1 MCAFPVA
8 AFMSTVCTGLPKNHQ
23 FVARATTAMAKLNLA
38 ESVILAQP
46 SSKSGPTVEEIE
58 LDDMTRSVILTPRA
72 LIPHPTA
79 AVETSAP
86 GIQVEVEHND
96 QIAVIGRQ
104 ILATPPETESRALIC
119 VEDQHQIFQ
128 RELLQFQATCKD
140 PVMNLMIDGVRA
152 LKQQVTQATR
162 ERDQVKIEKAE
173 LENLIGTYSR
183 GLLMDIALK
192 LYQIIKDSPELKRNF
207 DELNLEG
214 ETVEVRQ
221 LLRELEKKSEKKA
234 KPKNENLTDG
244 WVSLR
249 AGPDGKSMV
258 VNMAIED
265 LKKQIEQVDNIL
277 KSRGNPQQFLV
288 QLSELR
294 KNIGPASI
302 KWSNVAW
309 NALIVAS
316 YVFQALSY
324 MSAIAAP
331 FLPLAV
337 AIVPYI
343 FPEQFLSLLK
353 ILVRGIKPL
362 VQHIF
367 S

>member
-1 MCAFPVA
+1 M
-8 AFMSTVCTGLPKNHQ
+8 
-23 FVARATTAMAKLNLA
+23 ARATTAMAKLNLA

-46 SSKSGPTVEEIE
+46 SKSGPTVEEIE

-72 LIPHPTA
+72 LIPYPTA

-104 ILATPPETESRALIC
+104 ILATPPATESRALIC

-128 RELLQFQATCKD
+128 RELLQFQSTCKD

-152 LKQQVTQATR
+152 LKEQVTQVTR
-162 ERDQVKIEKAE
+162 ERDRERIEKEA
-173 LENLIGTYSR
+173 LENLIGKRSR
-183 GLLMDIALK
+183 GMFMDIALD
-192 LYQIIKDSPELKRNF
+192 LYQIIKDSPEMKRRF
-207 DELNLEG
+207 DDLNLEG

-221 LLRELEKKSEKKA
+221 LLRSLETQSDKIC
-234 KPKNENLTDG
+234 KPKKDNITDG

-265 LKKQIEQVDNIL
+265 LKNQIEQVEKIL
-277 KSRGNPQQFLV
+277 NSRGNPQQFLI

-294 KNIGPASI
+294 KHIGPPSI
-302 KWSNVAW
+302 KWGDVAW
-309 NALIVAS
+309 NSLIVAS
-316 YVFQALSY
+316 YVFKGLTIVTS
-324 MSAIAAP
+324 IAAP
-331 FLPLAV
+331 FLPLIV
-337 AIVPYI
+337 AIIPYI
-343 FPEQFLSLLK
+343 FPEQFLELLK
-353 ILVRGIKPL
+353 ILVRVIRPL